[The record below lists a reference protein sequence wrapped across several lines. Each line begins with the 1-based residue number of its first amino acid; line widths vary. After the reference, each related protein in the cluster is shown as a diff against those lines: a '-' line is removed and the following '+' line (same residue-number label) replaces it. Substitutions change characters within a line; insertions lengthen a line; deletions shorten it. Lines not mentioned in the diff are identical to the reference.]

1 MENKKQFLADCMILA
16 VTFSWGVSYYMMDLS
31 LNEMGT
37 FTLNAYRF
45 GVAFLVSIILLRKKI
60 NNISIDTIKYGALIG
75 IIVTVMYTLATEAVK
90 YTNLTNIG
98 FLIALNVIITPT
110 LEYILTKTKPSKKL
124 FIVLI
129 ICFTGIVLM
138 TLKENFSINKET
150 FLGDFLC
157 ILCAFACSVQ
167 LILVDRAV
175 RKENVKALHLG
186 IFQMGFTG
194 LFFTILAF
202 GFESPALPVAKSV
215 WISVIFLSLVCTGI
229 AFIAQSIAQQYTTAS
244 HAGIMFS
251 FEPVFAA
258 IAAFLLAGEVLSTRG
273 YLGGGLMFISIL
285 IMETN
290 IEKLFKK
297 AV

>member
-1 MENKKQFLADCMILA
+1 MDNKKQFLADFMILA

-45 GVAFLVSIILLRKKI
+45 GFAFLVSVIILHKKL
-60 NNISIDTIKYGALIG
+60 IDVSKATIVYGAVIG

-110 LEYILTKTKPSKKL
+110 LEYILTKTKPSRKL
-124 FIVLI
+124 FVVLM
-129 ICFTGIVLM
+129 ICFTGIVFM
-138 TLKENFSINKET
+138 TLKEDFSINRET
-150 FLGDFLC
+150 MFGDFLC
-157 ILCAFACSVQ
+157 ILCAFSCSIQ
-167 LILVDRAV
+167 IIMVDRAV
-175 RKENVKALHLG
+175 KKENVKALHLG

-202 GFESPALPVAKSV
+202 SFESPALPVAKSV
-215 WISVIFLSLVCTGI
+215 WVSVIFLSLVCTGI
-229 AFIAQSIAQQYTTAS
+229 AFIAQSVAQQYTTAS

-258 IAAFLLAGEVLSTRG
+258 IAAYLLAGEVLSTRG
-273 YLGGGLMFISIL
+273 YMGAGLMFISII

-290 IEKLFKK
+290 LEKIFKK
-297 AV
+297 AG